1 VRVGSGF
8 SQMGRWSIQIRFAGG
23 RLKEWALGLT
33 SDDPLSAVDEDPL
46 LSRYRYLAA
55 HLTFPFEAKWEPE
68 SGPTPTIKITGLSDP
83 KGEPG
88 IEEMYGL
95 FCEARAD

>member
-1 VRVGSGF
+1 MSKGCAAF
-8 SQMGRWSIQIRFAGG
+8 STTNA
-23 RLKEWALGLT
+23 
-33 SDDPLSAVDEDPL
+33 
-46 LSRYRYLAA
+46 RYCFGDKSVLRPVSYHHYLAA

-68 SGPTPTIKITGLSDP
+68 YGPSATIKITGLSDP